1 MSVDPRQQVA
11 DIGRLM
17 YQRFLTN
24 AAGGNVSHRVEDH
37 TYISPRYA
45 GSKYQWDL
53 RPEQVMVLD
62 NQHNILAGEGALSR
76 ESAMHL
82 AIYDAFPEV
91 NGVIHAH
98 PKYANVF
105 AATGRP
111 IVPTSGYTEKFG
123 QVPVVPPV
131 PAHSTQLAE
140 AVVATLSP
148 LRGKLAQHGLALIL
162 AWHGVVTVGR
172 DLSDAFDVLE
182 RIEWSAHTMLMA
194 SLLVG
199 TPEPRFI
206 VTPPS

>member
-1 MSVDPRQQVA
+1 MSIDPRQQVA

-24 AAGGNVSHRVEDH
+24 TAGGNVSHRVEGRI
-37 TYISPRYA
+37 YISPRYA

-53 RPEQVMVLD
+53 RPEQIMVLD
-62 NQHNILAGEGALSR
+62 SQHNILAGEEALSR
-76 ESAMHL
+76 ESVMHL

-105 AATGRP
+105 AATGRS

-123 QVPVVPPV
+123 QVRVVPPL

-140 AVVATLSP
+140 AVVAALAP
-148 LRGKLAQHGLALIL
+148 CRGELVHHGLALIL
-162 AWHGVVTVGR
+162 AWHGVITVGH
-172 DLSDAFDVLE
+172 DLNDAFDILE

-194 SLLVG
+194 NLLAG
-199 TPEPRFI
+199 TAEPRFI
-206 VTPPS
+206 VTPSS